1 MTSSDK
7 TKWKNYLRTVSVK
20 LFQSVLFVSPSWSS
34 SLSSSVKSQESR
46 ESLSRGT
53 NDQWYCS
60 TSLSLPSSQQELFL
74 SSLLINHESIR
85 CTEQHFNSCLMF
97 PVETFNDSCWSTSH
111 DHTQEMITAPELRR
125 DWAQCSVISSDAD
138 CCGVGGGNNHNN
150 TTTPAKIFHSLP
162 RFMFQCNVTVNEEG
176 RICPVLCHLKSR
188 AICLTKKGM
197 LWSWCWVG
205 FNV

>member
-60 TSLSLPSSQQELFL
+60 TSLSLPSSQLFL

-97 PVETFNDSCWSTSH
+97 PVETFNDSCWSTTH
-111 DHTQEMITAPELRR
+111 DHTLEMITAPELRR
-125 DWAQCSVISSDAD
+125 DWAQCSVISSDA
-138 CCGVGGGNNHNN
+138 VVWEVV
-150 TTTPAKIFHSLP
+150 TTTTTQQHQQKYFTVFQDLCSSAMSLLT
-162 RFMFQCNVTVNEEG
+162 RRDASALFYA
-176 RICPVLCHLKSR
+176 ISR
-188 AICLTKKGM
+188 AEQFVWQKRACCEVDAG
-197 LWSWCWVG
+197 
-205 FNV
+205 